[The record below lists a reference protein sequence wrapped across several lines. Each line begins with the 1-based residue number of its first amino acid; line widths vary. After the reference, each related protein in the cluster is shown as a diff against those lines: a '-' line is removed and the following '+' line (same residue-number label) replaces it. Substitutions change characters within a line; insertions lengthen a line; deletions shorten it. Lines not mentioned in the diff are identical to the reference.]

1 MQLCGAS
8 SLMGS
13 LDCPKY
19 WDMSDLIIEPID
31 SVYIKVKCERSYAKE
46 LSDFFTF
53 KVPGH
58 TFMPTFRNKMWDGQ
72 IKLYNIYKQEIYAGL
87 EDYVVQF
94 AKDRS
99 YSFEKS
105 DQPKTNSI
113 TPDEVVE
120 FAKALNIPYKLH
132 EHQIEGIC
140 HSINN
145 DRCLLLSPTGSGKSL
160 IIYTLIRYYLN
171 KIDANKKILII
182 VPTISLVTQMYSD
195 FFEYSKS
202 SPWKLRNYCHKIH
215 GGQEKE
221 TDKQI
226 VISTWQSIYK
236 MSAEFFKDFHV
247 VIGDECHQFKSKSL
261 TTIMTKLK
269 DCPYRIGTTGTLDG
283 TFTHK
288 LVIEG
293 LFGRVHRVTSTKE
306 LMDQDLLSKLSIDC
320 VVLGYPQEVRKDCKK
335 FSYAEELDWLVQ
347 NEKRNEFI
355 SNLTI
360 SLKGNT
366 LVLFQFVEK
375 HGKVLYD
382 MLTKM
387 DKKKIFF
394 VHGGTE
400 ADDREIIRKIMEKE
414 SNAVIVASY
423 GTFSTGISIKRLHNI
438 VFSSPSKSRIRV
450 LQSIG
455 RQLRKSEFKDK
466 AKLYDIADD
475 LSWKSYKNHTLR
487 HFVERLKIYEHEK
500 FDYRKLIIQLE
511 E

>member
-1 MQLCGAS
+1 
-8 SLMGS
+8 
-13 LDCPKY
+13 
-19 WDMSDLIIEPID
+19 MSDLIIEPVD
-31 SVYIKVKCERSYAKE
+31 SVYIKVKCEKGYAKE

-58 TFMPTFRNKMWDGQ
+58 KFMPAFRNKMWDGQ

-87 EDYVVQF
+87 EDYVIQF

-99 YSFEKS
+99 YNIERRET
-105 DQPKTNSI
+105 PKKNSI
-113 TPDEVVE
+113 TPDEVVK
-120 FAKALNIPYKLH
+120 FAKLLNIPFNLH
-132 EHQIEGIC
+132 DHQVEGIC
-140 HSINN
+140 HAINN

-160 IIYTLIRYYLN
+160 IIYTLVRYYLDRIN
-171 KIDANKKILII
+171 PKKKILII

-195 FFEYSKS
+195 FFEYSKTS
-202 SPWKLRNYCHKIH
+202 EWKLRKYCHKIH
-215 GGQEKE
+215 GGEEKE

-236 MSAEFFKDFHV
+236 MSKTYFDEFEV
-247 VIGDECHQFKSKSL
+247 VIGDECHLFKSKSL
-261 TTIMTKLK
+261 TAIMTKLTG
-269 DCPYRIGTTGTLDG
+269 CPYRIGTTGTLDG

-293 LFGRVHRVTSTKE
+293 LFGRVHKVTSTKE
-306 LMDQDLLSKLSIDC
+306 LMDKELLSKLNIDC
-320 VVLGYPQEVRKDCKK
+320 IVLNYPPEVKQSCKK
-335 FSYAEELDWLVQ
+335 FKYAEEIDWLVQ
-347 NEKRNEFI
+347 NQKRNEFI
-355 SNLTI
+355 CNLAE

-366 LVLFQFVEK
+366 LILFQFVEK

-382 MLTKM
+382 ILQKM
-387 DKKKIFF
+387 NNKKVFF

-400 ADDREIIRKIMEKE
+400 ADDREMIRKIVEKE
-414 SNAVIVASY
+414 ENAIIVASY

-455 RQLRKSEFKDK
+455 RQLRKSEFKEK

-475 LSWKSYKNHTLR
+475 LSWKSHQNHTLR
-487 HFVERLKIYEHEK
+487 HFGERLKIYEHEK
-500 FDYRKLIIQLE
+500 FDFRKIVISIE

>member
-1 MQLCGAS
+1 
-8 SLMGS
+8 
-13 LDCPKY
+13 
-19 WDMSDLIIEPID
+19 MSDLIIEPVD
-31 SVYIKVKCERSYAKE
+31 SVYIKVKCEKGYAKE

-58 TFMPTFRNKMWDGQ
+58 KFMPAFRNKMWDGQ

-87 EDYVVQF
+87 EDYVIQF

-99 YSFEKS
+99 YDIERQES
-105 DQPKTNSI
+105 PKKNSI
-113 TPDEVVE
+113 TADEVIK
-120 FAKALNIPYKLH
+120 FAKLLNIPFDLH
-132 EHQIEGIC
+132 DHQVEGIC
-140 HSINN
+140 HAINN

-160 IIYTLIRYYLN
+160 IIYTLVRYYLE
-171 KIDANKKILII
+171 KIKPNKKILII

-202 SPWKLRNYCHKIH
+202 SPWKLRKYCHKIH
-215 GGQEKE
+215 GGEEKE

-236 MSAEFFKDFHV
+236 MPKSYFDEFEV
-247 VIGDECHQFKSKSL
+247 VIGDECHLFKSKSL
-261 TTIMTKLK
+261 TAIMTKLTS
-269 DCPYRIGTTGTLDG
+269 CPYRIGTTGTLDG

-293 LFGRVHRVTSTKE
+293 LFGRVHKVTSTKE
-306 LMDQDLLSKLSIDC
+306 LMDKDLLSKLSIDC
-320 VVLGYPQEVRKDCKK
+320 IVLNYPQDVRKTIKTLK
-335 FSYAEELDWLVQ
+335 YAEEIDWLVH
-347 NEKRNEFI
+347 NKKRNEFI
-355 SNLTI
+355 CNLAENV
-360 SLKGNT
+360 KGNT

-375 HGKVLYD
+375 HGKVLQNSG
-382 MLTKM
+382 
-387 DKKKIFF
+387 KKKVFF
-394 VHGGTE
+394 VHGATE
-400 ADDREIIRKIMEKE
+400 AEDREYIRKIVEKE
-414 SNAVIVASY
+414 DNAIIVASY

-475 LSWKSYKNHTLR
+475 LSWKSHQNHTLR
-487 HFVERLKIYEHEK
+487 HFLERLKIYEHEK
-500 FDYRKLIIQLE
+500 FDYRKINIPVE